1 MSALRLLTILILLVG
16 GNNALAKGIEEEIL
30 DLVNEHRAELNLPPL
45 RLVSAI
51 SKAAE
56 QHSEDMA
63 DGKVPFGH
71 SGFDAR
77 IDKIL
82 AKTGGMAAGENVAY
96 GSRTAIDVVKMWL
109 NSKGHRKNIEGN
121 FNLTGIGVAKNRSGT
136 IYFTQ
141 IFIRTR

>member
-1 MSALRLLTILILLVG
+1 MILLVA
-16 GNNALAKGIEEEIL
+16 GNKVLAKGIEEEIL

-45 RLVSAI
+45 QLVSVI
-51 SKAAE
+51 SKAAQ

-63 DGKVPFGH
+63 DRKVPFGH

-82 AKTGGMAAGENVAY
+82 AKTGGIAAGENVAY

-121 FNLTGIGVAKNRSGT
+121 FNLTGIGVAKNNAGT

-141 IFIRTR
+141 IFIRSR

>member
-1 MSALRLLTILILLVG
+1 MSALRLLTILTLLIA
-16 GNNALAKGIEEEIL
+16 GNKVLAKGIEDEIL

-45 RLVSAI
+45 KLVSVI
-51 SKAAE
+51 SKAAQ

-63 DGKVPFGH
+63 DRKVPFGH

-121 FNLTGIGVAKNRSGT
+121 FNLTGIGVAKNSSGT

-141 IFIRTR
+141 IFIRAK